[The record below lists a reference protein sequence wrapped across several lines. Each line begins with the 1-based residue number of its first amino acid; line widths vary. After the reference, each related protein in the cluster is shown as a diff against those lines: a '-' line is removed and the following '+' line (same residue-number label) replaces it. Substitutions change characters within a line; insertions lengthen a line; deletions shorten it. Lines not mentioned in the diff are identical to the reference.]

1 MVEVVLKFGVAE
13 AEAIESFAPD
23 GGGGVGGEAE
33 GLGDVMIGGVVM
45 DEAGHAEGGEAEDA
59 RAAGQLDELVG
70 QRLGEG
76 VVVNVGCWQVVG
88 HG

>member
-1 MVEVVLKFGVAE
+1 VVEVVLEFGVVV
-13 AEAIESFAPD
+13 AEAIEGLAAD
-23 GGGGVGGEAE
+23 RRGGVGGEAK
-33 GLGDVMIGGVVM
+33 GLGDVVIGGVVM

-59 RAAGQLDELVG
+59 RATGQLDELVG